1 MFSYYFNSRELKTA
15 VNKLFADNAHRQYD
29 AAADIFFP
37 EYERFAFCE
46 EDDPEVNEINDKISK
61 MGF

>member
-15 VNKLFADNAHRQYD
+15 VNKLFADNAHRRYG

-46 EDDPEVNEINDKISK
+46 EDAPEVNEINDKISK

>member
-15 VNKLFADNAHRQYD
+15 VNKLFADNAHRQYG

-37 EYERFAFCE
+37 EYERYAFSE
-46 EDDPEVNEINDKISK
+46 EDDSEVNEINDKISK

>member
-15 VNKLFADNAHRQYD
+15 VEKLFADNAHREYG

-46 EDDPEVNEINDKISK
+46 EEDTEEDEVNENISV
-61 MGF
+61 FDF

>member
-15 VNKLFADNAHRQYD
+15 VEKLFADNAHRQYG
-29 AAADIFFP
+29 AAADIFFH

-46 EDDPEVNEINDKISK
+46 SDDTEVNEINEIISELD
-61 MGF
+61 F